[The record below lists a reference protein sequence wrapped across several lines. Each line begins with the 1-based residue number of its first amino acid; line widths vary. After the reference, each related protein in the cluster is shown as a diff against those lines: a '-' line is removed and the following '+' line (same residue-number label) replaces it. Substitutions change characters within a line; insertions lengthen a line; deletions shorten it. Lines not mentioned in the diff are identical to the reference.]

1 MKAHGLSQ
9 ISHGLSD
16 GTLFAG
22 KDVCVKPSLAL
33 RAHVCKVGF
42 FFFFVERK

>member
-33 RAHVCKVGF
+33 RAPVMFAK
-42 FFFFVERK
+42 